1 MRQIKH
7 GKLAGGCSD
16 ACCLKLEGLSVQL
29 QGDSILEDVSF
40 HLHCGEIAALIGP
53 NGAGKSSLFRSILG
67 QLPHKGTITFSP
79 AGGPAIRLSDVTETA
94 GQDGKGTRPLIGY
107 VPQSPSFD
115 RGDPV
120 SVLDFFT
127 AATSRYPVWLPIP
140 KQYRQR
146 AQRCLERVHGGDLLD
161 KPMGGLSGGQL
172 QRVLLALALEPV
184 PHILILDEPLSG
196 VDIEGE
202 HQLLDMLDELRNR
215 YDLSILLS
223 THDFATLGQFADKV
237 ILLNKRVLKAG
248 PPETVLSSPEF
259 YETFHLRM
267 GKGGES

>member
-1 MRQIKH
+1 MRKIKH
-7 GKLAGGCSD
+7 GKLAAGCAD
-16 ACCLKLEGLSVQL
+16 ACCLKLDGLSVNL
-29 QGDSILEDVSF
+29 EGDQILEDVSF

-53 NGAGKSSLFRSILG
+53 NGAGKSTLFRSILG
-67 QLPHKGTITFSP
+67 QTAYKGNITFSP
-79 AGGPAIRLSDVTETA
+79 AGGPATSLA
-94 GQDGKGTRPLIGY
+94 DGAVVGGSRPLVGY

-127 AATSRYPVWLPIP
+127 AATAKWPVWLPVP
-140 KQYRQR
+140 QKFRDR
-146 AQRCLERVHGGDLLD
+146 AAASLSRVHGEDLLD
-161 KPMGGLSGGQL
+161 RAMGALSGGQL

-202 HQLLDMLDELRNR
+202 HQLLEMLDELRTQ

-223 THDFATLGQFADKV
+223 THDFATLGSFADKV
-237 ILLNKRVLKAG
+237 ILLNRRVLKAG
-248 PPETVLSSPEF
+248 TPDEVLSSPEF
-259 YETFHLRM
+259 YDTFHLRM
-267 GKGGES
+267 GRGGER

>member
-1 MRQIKH
+1 MRQFKH
-7 GKLAGGCSD
+7 GKLAAGCAD
-16 ACCLKLEGLSVQL
+16 ACCLKLEGLSVRL

-40 HLHCGEIAALIGP
+40 HLHCGEIVALIGP

-67 QLPHKGTITFSP
+67 QMPYKGNITFAP
-79 AGGPAIRLSDVTETA
+79 AGGPAIRLADGTVT
-94 GQDGKGTRPLIGY
+94 GGKRPLVGY
-107 VPQSPSFD
+107 VPQAPSFD

-127 AATSRYPVWLPIP
+127 AATAKWPVWLPVP
-140 KQYRQR
+140 KGYRER
-146 AQRCLERVHGGDLLD
+146 AAASLARVHGEDLLD
-161 KPMGGLSGGQL
+161 KPMGALSGGQL

-202 HQLLDMLDELRNR
+202 HQLLEMLDELRTQ
-215 YDLSILLS
+215 YDLSIFLS

-237 ILLNKRVLKAG
+237 ILLNKKVLRAG
-248 PPETVLSSPEF
+248 PPDEVLSSPEF
-259 YETFHLRM
+259 YETFHLKM
-267 GKGGES
+267 GKGGEA

>member
-1 MRQIKH
+1 MRKIKH
-7 GKLAGGCSD
+7 GRLSANCADS
-16 ACCLKLEGLSVQL
+16 CCLRLEGLSVQL
-29 QGDSILEDVSF
+29 EGDRILEDVSF

-53 NGAGKSSLFRSILG
+53 NGAGKSTLFRSILG
-67 QLPHKGTITFSP
+67 QMNYKGSITFSP
-79 AGGPAIRLSDVTETA
+79 VGGPAVRWADGAVA
-94 GQDGKGTRPLIGY
+94 GGSRPLVGY

-127 AATSRYPVWLPIP
+127 AATARWPVWLKPP
-140 KQYRQR
+140 KKYRDR
-146 AQRCLERVHGGDLLD
+146 AAACLGRVHGEDLLD
-161 KPMGGLSGGQL
+161 KPLGGLSGGQL

-196 VDIEGE
+196 VDVQGE
-202 HQLLDMLDELRNR
+202 HQLLEMLDELRNQ

-237 ILLNKRVLKAG
+237 ILLDKRVLNVG
-248 PPETVLSSPEF
+248 TPNEVLSSPEF
-259 YETFHLRM
+259 YGTFHLRM
-267 GKGGES
+267 GKEGA

>member
-1 MRQIKH
+1 MRKIKH
-7 GKLAGGCSD
+7 GNRSD
-16 ACCLKLEGLSVQL
+16 RCENSCCLKLEGVSVHI
-29 QGDSILEDVSF
+29 QGEDILEDVSF

-53 NGAGKSSLFRSILG
+53 NGAGKSTLFRSILG
-67 QLPHKGTITFSP
+67 QLHYQGNITFSP
-79 AGGPAIRLSDVTETA
+79 AGGPAIRLA
-94 GQDGKGTRPLIGY
+94 DGTVMGGPRPLIGY

-120 SVLDFFT
+120 SVLDFFA
-127 AATSRYPVWLPIP
+127 AATSKWPVCLPIP
-140 KQYRQR
+140 AKYR
-146 AQRCLERVHGGDLLD
+146 ARCRNSLERVHGGDLLD

-202 HQLLDMLDELRNR
+202 HQLLEMLDELRTE

-223 THDFATLGQFADKV
+223 THDFATLEQFADKV
-237 ILLNKRVLKAG
+237 ILLNKHILKIG
-248 PPETVLSSPEF
+248 TPEDVVSSPEF
-259 YETFHLRM
+259 FDTFHLHM
-267 GKGGES
+267 GRKGDA